1 MKMNIDYIEV
11 PSTER
16 DDSNRNHSAWRNGKI
31 VQLDLGRK
39 VQVYLSHKSE
49 KIQDENGEKTIT
61 RAFCVELEKP
71 ATRGRI
77 INAAEMM
84 VYRLFTPLDVA
95 SFAASLSRK
104 FRDDPNNEDVK
115 EHDDFIAWVKRELDA
130 IGIGSTDAP
139 ENRETPAYS
148 LYDLTESTINK
159 TGLSDKDALKFKKF
173 HPEWKVNI
181 DVVKK
186 ERYQYGDDLWEVLQD
201 HKTQENWKPSLETAS
216 LWKRVD
222 ESHSGTEDDPIPYAP
237 PMELFEGKYYL
248 QDKVIYKC
256 TRSSGTPLSHNLVD
270 LVGLYVEKF

>member
-71 ATRGRI
+71 VTRGRI

-130 IGIGSTDAP
+130 IGIRSTDAP
-139 ENRETPAYS
+139 ENRETPVYS

-159 TGLSDKDALKFKKF
+159 TGLSDKDVLKFKKF

-256 TRSSGTPLSHNLVD
+256 TRSSGIPLSHNLVD

>member
-1 MKMNIDYIEV
+1 MNIDYIEV

-61 RAFCVELEKP
+61 RAFCVEVGKP

-104 FRDDPNNEDVK
+104 FRDDPNNEEVK

-130 IGIGSTDAP
+130 IGIGTTDAP
-139 ENRETPAYS
+139 ENRETPVYS

-173 HPEWKVNI
+173 YPEWKVNI

-186 ERYQYGDDLWEVLQD
+186 EHYQYGDDLWEVLQD
-201 HKTQENWKPSLETAS
+201 HKTQEDWKPSLETAS

-248 QDKVIYKC
+248 QDEVIYKC
-256 TRSSGTPLSHNLVD
+256 TRSSGIPLSHNLVD

>member
-71 ATRGRI
+71 VTRGRI

-130 IGIGSTDAP
+130 IGIRSTDAP
-139 ENRETPAYS
+139 ENRETPVYS

-159 TGLSDKDALKFKKF
+159 IGLSDKDVLKFKKF
-173 HPEWKVNI
+173 YPEWKVNI

-237 PMELFEGKYYL
+237 PMEIFKDKYYT
-248 QDKVIYKC
+248 QSKVLYKC
-256 TRSSGTPLSHNLVD
+256 IRDSGQPLSHNLSD
-270 LVGLYVEKF
+270 LVGNYVEKA